1 MGAYNRDYLFRGFSM
16 RYKLVRGILLLEVY
30 RFRGRGEGGGFH
42 LAHKNFFHEYWEY
55 NEINATL
62 KNKLNQALK

>member
-30 RFRGRGEGGGFH
+30 RFRGRGEGGGGSTLH
-42 LAHKNFFHEYWEY
+42 TKTFFMNIGNIMKSMQHSRT
-55 NEINATL
+55 N
-62 KNKLNQALK
+62 